1 MRLRSAGLLSIALCF
16 YFVGAP
22 LLDSLSGVVPF
33 ASMMDMIIVGLFLG
47 LLPWWEGAAFYLF
60 TAGIDTAQILV
71 EVPYMQ
77 AKFSALIAAAQTVTN
92 FIASISV
99 LGFVTPDWIFIG
111 AIFLIMGIIFTLFVN
126 AVLKLLKDG
135 KTIILL
141 IVASTVPLIIIG
153 YVLLKPIIDLPI
165 LAVTNNGLMVDAMVN
180 FAVFF
185 ELYLVFASPFLGY
198 YLFKWLSVYRRV
210 PRLIHNS

>member
-1 MRLRSAGLLSIALCF
+1 M
-16 YFVGAP
+16 
-22 LLDSLSGVVPF
+22 DSLSGVVPF